1 MNLNEPNKKTILL
14 EQLRLGKSDAI
25 KEVYKMAYPACAK
38 FITNNNGT
46 TDDAKDLFQE
56 VLVVFL
62 KKLRDPNFELTAGI
76 STYIYAINR
85 NLWLKHLRKHH
96 KKPVDLILDEP
107 EQYVPLAHE
116 DELEEKMVLEAKH
129 EHISQVLATIPKEC
143 QQLLIS
149 FYFKKMPLKV
159 IAQAMNY
166 SDGFV
171 KVKKKRCMDSFKKKV
186 LESWKEQD

>member
-1 MNLNEPNKKTILL
+1 MNLKDPKHKIELL
-14 EQLRLGKSDAI
+14 EQLRLGKSSAI

-56 VLVVFL
+56 TLVVFL
-62 KKLRDPNFELTAGI
+62 KKLRDPDFELTAGI

-107 EQYVPLAHE
+107 EQYVSLIQE
-116 DELEEKMVLEAKH
+116 DELGEKMVLEAKH
-129 EHISQVLATIPKEC
+129 EHISQVLSTIPKDC
-143 QQLLIS
+143 QQLLLS
-149 FYFKKMPLKV
+149 FYFKKMPLKA
-159 IAQAMNY
+159 IAQEMNY
-166 SDGFV
+166 SDSFV
-171 KVKKKRCMDSFKKKV
+171 KVKKKRCMDSFKQKV
-186 LESWKEQD
+186 LESWKEQE